1 MKKARMDGLYLLLLG
16 CAVFLL
22 LGAIIERNSP
32 HAMNDF
38 KGPYYCTR
46 CVLRHCD
53 PYKQSDVLRLYD
65 SEGGERPLDSDTY
78 RQIVTRNVYL
88 PSTLP
93 LILPFAVLPFGPAH
107 MLWMMLTAGSLMLAS
122 FLMWDLAS
130 QYTPVI
136 SALLI
141 GFLIANSELLMIGGN
156 PAGIAVGLCVVAA
169 WCFLRKRFVPAG
181 VLCLAISL
189 ALKPH
194 DAGLVWLYFL
204 LAGGVYRTRALQSL
218 AAVTALSLPA
228 FLWVTYTSP
237 RWMQEIHLNLLAFS
251 AHAGINDPGLAS
263 TGGHGLGMMINLQTL
278 LSFFRDDPSFYNP
291 ATYLICGAL
300 LLAWSVKTL
309 RSRVT
314 AASSWLAMAAIV
326 PLSLLPVYH
335 RSYDAGL
342 LLLTVPACAMLWA
355 EGGPIARLALLINA
369 SGFVLTGDL
378 TWAFILGIINHLSLS
393 TSQLRVLLLIAVQ
406 VFPAPFILLTM
417 AIFYLWVYMRRAQ
430 GSASAKKGERFE
442 NAPALPI

>member
-1 MKKARMDGLYLLLLG
+1 MSTRKARADGLYLLLLG
-16 CAVFLL
+16 SAVFLF
-22 LGAIIERNSP
+22 LGAALERNSP

-46 CVLRHCD
+46 CVLQHCD
-53 PYKQSDVLRLYD
+53 PYKQSDVLSLYY
-65 SEGGERPLDSDTY
+65 SEGGERPSDSDTY

-107 MLWMMLTAGSLMLAS
+107 MLWMMLTAGTLMFAS

-130 QYTPVI
+130 QYAPVI
-136 SALLI
+136 SGLLI
-141 GFLIANSELLMIGGN
+141 GFLIANSELLIIGGN

-169 WCFLRKRFVPAG
+169 WCFLRERFVPAG

-204 LAGGVYRTRALQSL
+204 LAGGVYRMRALQSL

-237 RWMQEIHLNLLAFS
+237 RWMQEMHLNMLAFS
-251 AHAGINDPGLAS
+251 AHTGINDPGLAS
-263 TGGHGLGMMINLQTL
+263 TGGHGIGMMINLQAF
-278 LSFFRDDPSFYNP
+278 LSFFRDDPRFYNP
-291 ATYLICGAL
+291 ATYLVCGL
-300 LLAWSVKTL
+300 LLLLWLIATL
-309 RSRVT
+309 RSRFT
-314 AASSWLAMAAIV
+314 PAGAWFALAAVA

-335 RSYDAGL
+335 RSYDARL

-355 EGGPIARLALLINA
+355 EGGPIARIALLINA
-369 SGFVLTGDL
+369 LGFALTGDV
-378 TWAFILGIINHLSLS
+378 TWAIILGIINHLSLS
-393 TSQLRVLLLIAVQ
+393 TTHLRVQMLLAVQ
-406 VFPAPFILLTM
+406 VFPAPLILLTM

-430 GSASAKKGERFE
+430 GSASTKKGE
-442 NAPALPI
+442 NTGVSTA